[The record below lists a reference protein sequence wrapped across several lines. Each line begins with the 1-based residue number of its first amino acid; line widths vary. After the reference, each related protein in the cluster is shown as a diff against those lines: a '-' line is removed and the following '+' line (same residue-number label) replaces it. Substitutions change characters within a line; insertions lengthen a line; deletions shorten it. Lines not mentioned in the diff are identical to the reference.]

1 MTKPG
6 GQGDSAI
13 DLDALD
19 DGAFRHHIRRWFENN
34 YPDAWRF
41 PNERLSLKATRSWT
55 RALFEKGWAA
65 PNWPKEHGGMGLAPH
80 RQVIFAEE
88 QAHVGILRFTDHGI
102 NTVGPLLIRHGTP
115 AQRAF
120 FLRRCLTGEIIW
132 TQGYS
137 EPGAGSDLAAI
148 RVTAAPDGDHYVING
163 QKIWTSFAQE
173 ADWIFMLVR
182 TSKGERK
189 QQGISFLLA
198 DMRTPGVTVRPIVN
212 LAGLHEFNAV
222 FFDAVR
228 VPKANLVG
236 AEGQGW
242 AIAKALLGFERI
254 MIGSP
259 ARISFPFDRLGALMR
274 ARGAFG
280 DPALADRFTQIR
292 LDVAD
297 LGATYERFVAMLR
310 RGSTPGAEASILK
323 LWASELYQRMADL
336 MLDVAGTDAGA
347 SEEID
352 LGGSRI
358 HPANLFFISRPAT
371 IAGGTSEV
379 QRNVLAKAVLRLPG

>member
-1 MTKPG
+1 MSTL
-6 GQGDSAI
+6 GQTDAAV

-19 DGAFRHHIRRWFENN
+19 DDAFRAHVRRWFDEN
-34 YPDAWRF
+34 YPAAWRF
-41 PNERLSLKATRSWT
+41 PNERLSLRATRAWT
-55 RALFEKGWAA
+55 RTIFAKGWAA

-88 QAHVGILRFTDHGI
+88 QAHAGILRFTDHGI

-120 FLRRCLTGEIIW
+120 FLPRCLDGEIIW

-148 RVTAAPDGDHYVING
+148 RVKAEVDGDDYVING

-182 TSKGERK
+182 SGQGEKK
-189 QQGISFLLA
+189 QEGISFLLA
-198 DMRTPGVTVRPIVN
+198 DMKTPGITVRPIIN

-222 FFDAVR
+222 FFDNVR
-228 VPKANLVG
+228 VSKRNLVG
-236 AEGQGW
+236 PEGQGW
-242 AIAKALLGFERI
+242 AIAKALLGHERI

-259 ARISFPFDRLGALMR
+259 SRISFPFDRLGALMR
-274 ARGAFG
+274 ARGGFD
-280 DPALADRFTQIR
+280 DPVFADRFTRIR

-310 RGSTPGAEASILK
+310 RGAQPGAEASILK
-323 LWASELYQRMADL
+323 LWASELYQRMTEL
-336 MLDVAGTDAGA
+336 MLDVAGADAGVN
-347 SEEID
+347 EEID
-352 LGGSRI
+352 VGGSRV
-358 HPANLFFISRPAT
+358 HPTNLFFIARPAT

-379 QRNVLAKAVLRLPG
+379 QRNVVAKAVLRLPG